1 MVSTERIVELPS
13 NEAVVIVG
21 FFAEDIKDFPAWRG
35 ISADLFI
42 ARYTPF
48 TIVLTIDGRKA
59 EIRFTRAMQGNVGSI
74 YRSVVQA
81 TQGADHSIALFWPD
95 I

>member
-59 EIRFTRAMQGNVGSI
+59 EIRFTREQCKAMLDRFI
-74 YRSVVQA
+74 ARSFKPHK
-81 TQGADHSIALFWPD
+81 GPI
-95 I
+95 IR